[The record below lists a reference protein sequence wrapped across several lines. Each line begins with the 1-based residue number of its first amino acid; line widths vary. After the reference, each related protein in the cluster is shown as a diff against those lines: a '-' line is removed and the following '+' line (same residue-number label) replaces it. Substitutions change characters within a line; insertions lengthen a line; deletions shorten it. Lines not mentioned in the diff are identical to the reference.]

1 METSHS
7 LGKALSMEGRDI
19 RLTQQVGFTDSVL
32 GQVSTGSRSRPSP
45 DGVCSHRDLKARV
58 AAAVESQYV

>member
-45 DGVCSHRDLKARV
+45 D
-58 AAAVESQYV
+58 VESSESAVTGTLRLG